1 MKADKALNHF
11 AHIILYPS
19 EEPSP
24 SAKGLA
30 WAVTIILGIFT
41 LGITQGLSY
50 LWLKLKTKEPTIQDQ
65 RIQNVFDRNNP
76 ASNSINSL
84 QTIISKDP
92 EKI

>member
-30 WAVTIILGIFT
+30 WAVTIILGILR
-41 LGITQGLSY
+41 LGLPRVLVTYG
-50 LWLKLKTKEPTIQDQ
+50 
-65 RIQNVFDRNNP
+65 
-76 ASNSINSL
+76 
-84 QTIISKDP
+84 
-92 EKI
+92 